1 MVVRIKPGGHHR
13 LTVIPSPSATVLV
26 LAALMA
32 ALLVMAGAMPAQ
44 AQETVTAEPAATAQ
58 PEITAEA
65 TAAPAGR
72 KANTPIE
79 HIIVIMQENHSF
91 NNYFGTYPGADGIP
105 EGTCMPV
112 DPFDESNTECVEPFL
127 IGSNDVELADPDH
140 SVRTHQIQVNDG
152 KMDGFV
158 YALTNRNQDGRLAMG
173 YYDDSH
179 IPYYWNLADE
189 FVLFDKFFSS
199 YAGGSTENHFYWTSG
214 FKGIDDRGETIQ
226 DAPTIFDRLQEAG
239 VTWKFYVQNY
249 DPELTYRTVHLYPS
263 NRAAQIIWAP
273 VLRLDR
279 FIDDPELNKNI
290 VDLSQYYEDLKN
302 GTLPNVAYM
311 VPSGPSEHPPS
322 NIQSGMRFVK
332 TLIQMLTQSDYW
344 EKSAFLLTY
353 DDWGGWYDHV
363 PPPQVDA
370 YGYGMRVP
378 AILVSAYAKQG
389 YVDSTVLDYT
399 SILKFIQENWDI
411 EPLAE
416 RDANATSFKN
426 AFDFTQPPRERRFVP
441 LERDDGTPKP
451 QPKRGVIY
459 LIYGS
464 GLGLAALFLVFTAI
478 WTGRKSRAELQG
490 EQAATGEGPS

>member
-1 MVVRIKPGGHHR
+1 MVVQHKRSGVPRR
-13 LTVIPSPSATVLV
+13 LLSSLFIFVLL
-26 LAALMA
+26 LAL
-32 ALLVMAGAMPAQ
+32 AGTMPAR
-44 AQETVTAEPAATAQ
+44 AQDTAQDAAPVSPATEDSAPAADAAQ
-58 PEITAEA
+58 PTRE
-65 TAAPAGR
+65 
-72 KANTPIE
+72 ANTPIE
-79 HIIVIMQENHSF
+79 HFIVIMQENHSF
-91 NNYFGTYPGADGIP
+91 DNYFGTYPGADGIP

-127 IGSNDVELADPDH
+127 IGTNDVELADPDH
-140 SVRTHQIQVNDG
+140 SVRTHELQVNEG
-152 KMDGFV
+152 KMNGFV

-173 YYDDSH
+173 YYDDTH

-189 FVLFDKFFSS
+189 FVLFDKYFTS
-199 YAGGSTENHFYWTSG
+199 YAGGSLENHFYWTSA
-214 FKGIDDRGETIQ
+214 FRGIDETGTAIQ

-249 DPELTYRTVHLYPS
+249 DPNLTIRTVDQYPS
-263 NRAAQIIWAP
+263 NRASQIIWAP
-273 VLRLDR
+273 ILRLDR

-302 GTLPNVAYM
+302 GTLPQVAYM

-344 EKSAFLLTY
+344 EKSAFLLVY

-363 PPPQVDA
+363 PPPQVDD

-378 AILVSAYAKQG
+378 AIMVSAFAKKG
-389 YVDSTVLDYT
+389 YVDSTHLDFA
-399 SILKFIQENWDI
+399 SILKFIEYNWDL
-411 EPLAE
+411 EPLQE
-416 RDANATSFKN
+416 RDANANTFLD
-426 AFDFTQPPRERRFVP
+426 AFDFSQPPRERRFVP

-451 QPKRGVIY
+451 EPNRGVIF

-464 GLGLAALFLVFTAI
+464 ALGLAALFIAFTVI
-478 WTGRKSRAELQG
+478 WTRRPPRQRKQSDGL
-490 EQAATGEGPS
+490 ATWEGP